1 MTETHLQKQK
11 EKQKQMVEY
20 IASFINLNKVLWTPE
35 YRQPVRKEAF
45 FFSGGPQLSNLQAGC
60 ISWAVGVTNL
70 GEASF
75 RLQPAIHA
83 RTSHGLGL
91 ASIA

>member
-35 YRQPVRKEAF
+35 YRQPVRKKAF
-45 FFSGGPQLSNLQAGC
+45 FFPVGLNYPIYKPVASRGQ
-60 ISWAVGVTNL
+60 WAL
-70 GEASF
+70 
-75 RLQPAIHA
+75 
-83 RTSHGLGL
+83 RT
-91 ASIA
+91 